1 MTNYLNTKYNTLKQ
15 QVKSRLKFKPS
26 KIQLVFRTIF
36 VLIIKKLNS
45 SYRVFINITAKII
58 DFKTRNI

>member
-1 MTNYLNTKYNTLKQ
+1 MTNCLNTKYNTLKL

-26 KIQLVFRTIF
+26 KIQLILRTVF
-36 VLIIKKLNS
+36 VLIIRKLNPF
-45 SYRVFINITAKII
+45 YRVFIKITDKIT